1 MSAFRKYFLPGF
13 VFQGVLIAGGYG
25 TGRELVEY
33 FMKYGT
39 RGGILGM
46 FLVTTVLWAVILA
59 VTFEFARVFK
69 TYDYRSLLLRVLG
82 PLWVVFEA
90 LYLILMVMVLGVVG
104 SAAGVLLREN
114 FGIPY
119 LLGVGVMLA
128 AIGFLTFKGSGV
140 LEKFLSSWS
149 ILIYIVYVLFL
160 VAALMKFGP
169 EIKDQLAAGKILP
182 GWSLGGFK
190 YALYN
195 MGVIPSVLFCLVH
208 IETRKEAILSG
219 FLASL
224 IGILPGFL
232 FFLAVL
238 GSYPAVVSEEAPA
251 FFVLQKLHLP
261 ALLVAYL
268 IMLFGTLIQTGTGFI
283 HAFNQRLEAALKARG
298 KKLLR
303 WHRPAVA
310 LSLLLISVGVATFGL
325 INLVAKGY
333 GSISWGIF
341 LFYFVPLLTIGFY
354 KIAQKTGVK
363 MRPAGPSGRQVE

>member
-1 MSAFRKYFLPGF
+1 MVSYSVFRKYLLPGF

-46 FLVTTVLWAVILA
+46 FLITTVLWAVILA

-69 TYDYRSLLLRVLG
+69 TYDYRSLLIRVLG

-90 LYLILMVMVLGVVG
+90 LYLTLMVLVLGVVG

-119 LLGVGVMLA
+119 LFGVGVMLA
-128 AIGFLTFKGSGV
+128 AIGFLTFKGSGL
-140 LEKFLSSWS
+140 LEKFLSGWS
-149 ILIYIVYVLFL
+149 ILIYIIYGLFL
-160 VAALMKFGP
+160 AAAIWKFGP
-169 EIKDQLAAGKILP
+169 EIKSHLDAGKILP

-195 MGVIPSVLFCLVH
+195 MGVIPSVLFCLGH
-208 IETRKEAILSG
+208 IKTRKEAILSG

-224 IGILPGFL
+224 IGILPAFL
-232 FFLAVL
+232 FFIAVL

-268 IMLFGTLIQTGTGFI
+268 VMLFGTLIQTGTGFI
-283 HAFNQRLEAALKARG
+283 HAFNQRLEATLKARG
-298 KKLLR
+298 KKLLP

-310 LSLLLISVGVATFGL
+310 LTLLLVSVGVAGFGL
-325 INLVAKGY
+325 VNLVAKGY

-341 LFYFVPLLTIGFY
+341 LFYFVPLMTIGVY
-354 KIAQKTGVK
+354 KIIRKTG
-363 MRPAGPSGRQVE
+363 

>member
-1 MSAFRKYFLPGF
+1 MSAFRKYLLPGL

-39 RGGILGM
+39 RGGILGL

-82 PLWVVFEA
+82 PFWVVFE
-90 LYLILMVMVLGVVG
+90 LFYLVLMVLVLAVVG

-119 LLGVGVMLA
+119 LLGVGVMLG
-128 AIGFLTFKGSGV
+128 AIGFLTFKGSGL
-140 LEKFLSSWS
+140 LEKFLAGWS
-149 ILIYIVYVLFL
+149 VLIYIVYGLFL
-160 VAALMKFGP
+160 AAAIWKFGP
-169 EIKDQLAAGKILP
+169 AIENQLAAGEVLP
-182 GWSLGGFK
+182 GWGLGGFK

-208 IETRKEAILSG
+208 IETRKEAVVSG

-232 FFLAVL
+232 FFVAIL

-251 FFVLQKLHLP
+251 FFVLQKLRLP

-283 HAFNQRLEAALKARG
+283 HAFNQRLDATLKARG
-298 KKLLR
+298 RKLLP

-310 LSLLLISVGVATFGL
+310 LGLLLISLAVATFGL

-341 LFYFVPLLTIGFY
+341 LSYFVPLMTVGVY
-354 KIAQKTGVK
+354 KIA
-363 MRPAGPSGRQVE
+363 RRGRI

>member
-82 PLWVVFEA
+82 PLSVVFEA
-90 LYLILMVMVLGVVG
+90 LYLILMVMVLGVVC

>member
-1 MSAFRKYFLPGF
+1 MSVFRKYFLPGF

-39 RGGILGM
+39 RGGIAGM
-46 FLVTTVLWAVILA
+46 FLVTTAMWAIILA

-69 TYDYRSLLLRVLG
+69 TYDYRSLLVRVLG

-90 LYLILMVMVLGVVG
+90 LYLVLMVLVLGVVG

-119 LLGVGVMLA
+119 LFGVGIVLA
-128 AIGFLTFKGSGV
+128 SIGFLTFKGSGL
-140 LEKFLSSWS
+140 LEKFLSGWS
-149 ILIYIVYVLFL
+149 ILIYVVYGLF
-160 VAALMKFGP
+160 VAAAISKFGP
-169 EIKDQLAAGKILP
+169 QIQSHLSTRDMLP
-182 GWSLGGFK
+182 GWGLGGFK

-195 MGVIPSVLFCLVH
+195 MGVIPSVLFCLNH
-208 IETRKEAILSG
+208 IETRREAVVSG
-219 FLASL
+219 LLASL

-232 FFLAVL
+232 FFIAVL
-238 GSYPAVVSEEAPA
+238 ADYPAVVTQEAPA

-268 IMLFGTLIQTGTGFI
+268 VMLFGTLIQTGTGFI
-283 HAFNQRLEAALKARG
+283 HAFNQRLETALRTRG
-298 KKLLR
+298 KRLLP

-310 LSLLLISVGVATFGL
+310 LSLLLVSIGVASFGL

-333 GSISWGIF
+333 GTISWGIF
-341 LFYFVPLLTIGFY
+341 LFYFVPLMTIGIFQ
-354 KIAQKTGVK
+354 ILRRR
-363 MRPAGPSGRQVE
+363 RP

>member
-1 MSAFRKYFLPGF
+1 MSVFRKYLLPGF

-39 RGGILGM
+39 RGGIAGM
-46 FLVTTVLWAVILA
+46 FLVTTVMWAVILA

-69 TYDYRSLLLRVLG
+69 TYDYRSLLVRVLG

-90 LYLILMVMVLGVVG
+90 LYLVLMVLVLGVVG
-104 SAAGVLLREN
+104 SASGVLLREN

-119 LLGVGVMLA
+119 LFGVGVMLA
-128 AIGFLTFKGSGV
+128 SIGFLTFKGSGL
-140 LEKFLSSWS
+140 LEKFLSGWS
-149 ILIYIVYVLFL
+149 IFIYVVYGLFL
-160 VAALMKFGP
+160 VAASAKFGP
-169 EIKDQLAAGKILP
+169 EIKSHLSAGKMLP
-182 GWSLGGFK
+182 GWGLGGFK

-195 MGVIPSVLFCLVH
+195 MGVIPSVLFCLNH
-208 IETRKEAILSG
+208 LETRREAIISG

-224 IGILPGFL
+224 MGILPGFL
-232 FFLAVL
+232 FFMAVL
-238 GSYPAVVSEEAPA
+238 GDYPAVISQEAPA

-283 HAFNQRLEAALKARG
+283 HAFNQRLENALRARG
-298 KKLLR
+298 KRMLP

-310 LSLLLISVGVATFGL
+310 LALLFVSIGVASFGL

-341 LFYFVPLLTIGFY
+341 LFYFVPVMTIGVIQ
-354 KIAQKTGVK
+354 IA
-363 MRPAGPSGRQVE
+363 RQTRS

>member
-1 MSAFRKYFLPGF
+1 MSVFRKYFLPGF

-39 RGGILGM
+39 RGGIAGM
-46 FLVTTVLWAVILA
+46 FLVTTVMWAAILA

-69 TYDYRSLLLRVLG
+69 TYDYRSLLVRVLG

-90 LYLILMVMVLGVVG
+90 LYLILMVLVLGVVG

-119 LLGVGVMLA
+119 LFGVGVMLA
-128 AIGFLTFKGSGV
+128 SIGFLTFKGSGL
-140 LEKFLSSWS
+140 LEKFLSGWS
-149 ILIYIVYVLFL
+149 IFIYVVYGLFL
-160 VAALMKFGP
+160 VAAVSNFGP
-169 EIKDQLAAGKILP
+169 EIKSHFAGGRVLA
-182 GWSLGGFK
+182 GWGLGGFK

-195 MGVIPSVLFCLVH
+195 MGVIPSVLFCLIH
-208 IETRKEAILSG
+208 IETRREAVISG
-219 FLASL
+219 ILASL

-232 FFLAVL
+232 FFIAVL
-238 GSYPAVVSEEAPA
+238 GDYPAVLSEEAPA

-261 ALLVAYL
+261 ALLAAYL
-268 IMLFGTLIQTGTGFI
+268 VMLFGTLIQTGTGFI

-298 KKLLR
+298 KRLLP

-310 LSLLLISVGVATFGL
+310 LTLLLVSVGVASFGL

-341 LFYFVPLLTIGFY
+341 LFYFVPVMTIGVTQ
-354 KIAQKTGVK
+354 IARKT
-363 MRPAGPSGRQVE
+363 RF

>member
-1 MSAFRKYFLPGF
+1 MSVFRKYLLPGF

-39 RGGILGM
+39 RGGIAGM
-46 FLVTTVLWAVILA
+46 FLITTIMWAVILA
-59 VTFEFARVFK
+59 VTFEFARVFR
-69 TYDYRSLLLRVLG
+69 TYDYRSLLIRVLG

-90 LYLILMVMVLGVVG
+90 LYLALMVLVLGVVG

-114 FGIPY
+114 LGIPY
-119 LLGVGVMLA
+119 LFGVGVMLA
-128 AIGFLTFKGSGV
+128 SIGFLTFKGSGL
-140 LEKFLSSWS
+140 LEKFLSGWS
-149 ILIYIVYVLFL
+149 IFIYVVYGLFL
-160 VAALMKFGP
+160 IAAISKFGP
-169 EIKDQLAAGKILP
+169 EIKSHLAAGQVLP
-182 GWSLGGFK
+182 GWGLGGFK

-195 MGVIPSVLFCLVH
+195 MGVIPSVLFCLGH
-208 IETRKEAILSG
+208 IETRREAVVSG

-238 GSYPAVVSEEAPA
+238 GDYPAVLAQEAPA
-251 FFVLQKLHLP
+251 FFVLRKLHLP
-261 ALLVAYL
+261 ALLVVYL
-268 IMLFGTLIQTGTGFI
+268 VMLFGTLIQTGTGFI
-283 HAFNQRLEAALKARG
+283 HAFNQRLQATLSSRG
-298 KKLLR
+298 KRLLP

-310 LSLLLISVGVATFGL
+310 MALLLVSLGVATFGL

-341 LFYFVPLLTIGFY
+341 LFYFVPLLTIGIF
-354 KIAQKTGVK
+354 KIARKTGSSQK
-363 MRPAGPSGRQVE
+363 

>member
-1 MSAFRKYFLPGF
+1 MSSVFRKYLLPGF

-46 FLVTTVLWAVILA
+46 FLITTVLWAVILA

-82 PLWVVFEA
+82 PFWVVFEVF
-90 LYLILMVMVLGVVG
+90 YLVLMVLVLGVVG
-104 SAAGVLLREN
+104 SAAGVLLRQN

-119 LLGVGVMLA
+119 IFGVGVMLA
-128 AIGFLTFKGSGV
+128 SIGFLTFKGAGL
-140 LEKFLSSWS
+140 LEKFLSGWS
-149 ILIYIVYVLFL
+149 IFIYLVYGLFL
-160 VAALMKFGP
+160 AAAIWKFGP
-169 EIKDQLAAGKILP
+169 EIKNHLSAGQILP
-182 GWSLGGFK
+182 GWGLGGFK

-195 MGVIPSVLFCLVH
+195 MGVIPSVLFCLGQ

-232 FFLAVL
+232 FFIAVL
-238 GSYPAVVSEEAPA
+238 GSYPTIIAEEAPA

-268 IMLFGTLIQTGTGFI
+268 VMLFGTLIQTGTGFI
-283 HAFNQRLEAALKARG
+283 HAFNQRLEATLKARG
-298 KKLLR
+298 KKLLP

-310 LSLLLISVGVATFGL
+310 LTLLLVSVGVAGFGL

-341 LFYFVPLLTIGFY
+341 LSYFVPLMTIGVY
-354 KIAQKTGVK
+354 KIIRRTG
-363 MRPAGPSGRQVE
+363 